1 MGFLGFGKK
10 DNFVDL
16 TEKYKKQQEKI
27 KNIRDESTE
36 NSTQNNSEQSPLP
49 APGIFGMFGG
59 NASINNE
66 TNSSEDN
73 GEKKRKLA
81 KRLMDM
87 TDKIEDLSNQIFH
100 LQQRIEILEKKNSNY

>member
-1 MGFLGFGKK
+1 MGFFGLRKK

-27 KNIRDESTE
+27 KSIQEESAGE
-36 NSTQNNSEQSPLP
+36 NNAQESLP
-49 APGIFGMFGG
+49 VPGIFGMFG
-59 NASINNE
+59 NNSASTE
-66 TNSSEDN
+66 TNSQSSGSE
-73 GEKKRKLA
+73 EKRRKLA

-100 LQQRIEILEKKNSNY
+100 LQQRIEILENRIR